1 MSAMKKKT
9 MDGNEAAAYA
19 SYAFTEVAT
28 IYPITPSSPMAEHV
42 DTWAANGLKNIFGQ
56 PVRLMEMQSEAG
68 ACGAMHG
75 SLEAGALTT
84 SYTASQ
90 GLMLMIP
97 PLYRIS
103 GQLLPGVIHVAART
117 VGTSA
122 FSIFGDHSDVMA
134 CRQTGFAQL
143 ASSCVQ
149 ECMDLA
155 AVAHLSAIKA
165 RVPFMHF
172 FDGFRTSHEIQKI
185 DVLDYADLRNMLDM
199 DAVARFRGNALNS
212 EHPLMRSTVINPDT
226 AFQLR
231 EAVNPYY
238 DAVPG
243 IVEDYMAQMSA
254 LTGRDY
260 KLFNYYGDP
269 EAEDVVI
276 AMGSV
281 SGCLQE
287 VVKYLNDQGRK
298 VGFLQVRLYR
308 PFSAEHFLAALP
320 MSCKT
325 VTVLDRTKEPG
336 ANGEPLYE
344 DVCSVLLHGGRHL
357 TVLGGRYGLSSKDTT
372 PAQMIAVYDNMA
384 GEQKNHFTVGITDDV
399 TFHSL
404 PIGENVV
411 TADKRTISCKFWGLG
426 SDGTVGAN
434 KNSIKII
441 GDNTEQYVQ
450 AYFEYDTKK
459 SGGVTKS
466 HLRFGHTPILSTYYV
481 TMADFIACHNQ
492 SYISKYD
499 IVTELK
505 EGGTFLLNCSWTDAE
520 LETHL
525 PNKVKRLLAQR
536 KAKFFTIDAT
546 RIAGEIGL
554 GNRTNSVLQAAFFK
568 LSGVLPVDE
577 AVDYMKEAIKKTY
590 GRKCDKVVSMNCA
603 AVDTGISGIHE
614 VAIPDNWAG
623 LKDEVESQDTTLP
636 YYVRT
641 VMNAVNAQKGDSLP
655 VSVFKDAADGT
666 VPMSTSKYEKR
677 GFASQVASW
686 LPENC
691 VGCNM
696 CSLVC
701 PHAAIRPFLLDEE
714 EVRNAPAGYVTKE
727 GKGKG
732 FEGLRYRLQ
741 VDPLDCT
748 GCGSCAAA
756 CIAKEKAIVMKP
768 LESQLPEQ
776 ANWDYSMSLRA
787 KPNPM
792 SKFTVKGSQ
801 YEQPLLEFS
810 GACAGCGETPYMKL
824 LTQMFGERMVVANA
838 TGCTQAWGFSVP
850 SYPYTTKPNGRGP
863 ALSNSLFENNA
874 EYSLGMV
881 LSIRQQRLRLAQEV
895 QELLA
900 ETHDEKLRT
909 ALQAWLDGFE
919 DKERTIELSDAVIEA
934 LKDCPETGELI
945 DRVRAAQDQL
955 VKKSMWMYG
964 GDGWAY
970 DIGYGGLDHVLASG
984 EDVNILVVDTEV
996 YSNTGGQS
1004 SKATPL
1010 GAVAQFAASGKK
1022 TAKKD
1027 LGMLATQYQNVY
1039 VASVALGADPAQYIK
1054 ALKEAEAHD
1063 GPSLI
1068 VAYAPCINHGIV
1080 KGMAYAQEES
1090 KLAVKSGYW
1099 VLYRYD
1105 PKLRLEGKNPF
1116 MLDFTDPKYDLR
1128 EFLMGEVRFNS
1139 LQRTF
1144 PEKAEALL
1152 SEARAYCRDRWAR
1165 YAHLANQDY
1174 SHMLDVLEDYPI
1186 LPAQSDEAK

>member
-1 MSAMKKKT
+1 MKRKT

-19 SYAFTEVAT
+19 SYAFTEVAA

-42 DTWAANGLKNIFGQ
+42 DTWAANGMKNIFGQ
-56 PVRLMEMQSEAG
+56 SVRLMEMQSEAG

-75 SLEAGALTT
+75 SLETGALTT

-90 GLMLMIP
+90 GLMLMVP
-97 PLYRIS
+97 PLYRIA

-155 AVAHLSAIKA
+155 AVAHLAAIKS

-185 DVLDYADLRNMLDM
+185 DVLDYGDLAEMLDRE
-199 DAVARFRGNALNS
+199 ALNRFRANALNS

-243 IVEDYMAQMSA
+243 IVEEYMDRMSA
-254 LTGRDY
+254 LTGQDY
-260 KLFNYYGDP
+260 RLFSYYGDP
-269 EAEDVVI
+269 EAEQVVA

-281 SGCLQE
+281 SGCLREAVQ
-287 VVKYLNDQGRK
+287 YLNQRGRK
-298 VGFLQVRLYR
+298 TGFLQVRLYR
-308 PFSAEHFLAALP
+308 PFSARHFLAALP
-320 MSCKT
+320 ESCKLL
-325 VTVLDRTKEPG
+325 TVLDRTKEPG
-336 ANGEPLYE
+336 AGGEPLYK
-344 DVCSVLLHGGRHL
+344 DVCSVLQQGGRQVR
-357 TVLGGRYGLSSKDTT
+357 VLGGRYGLSSKDVT
-372 PAQMIAVYDNMA
+372 PAQMIAVFDNME
-384 GEQKNHFTVGITDDV
+384 GQRKDRFTVGITDDV
-399 TFHSL
+399 THHSL
-404 PIGENVV
+404 PVGENVL
-411 TADKRTISCKFWGLG
+411 TADARTISCKFWGLG

-441 GDNTEQYVQ
+441 GDNTDQYVQ

-466 HLRFGHTPILSTYYV
+466 HLRFGRVPILSTYYV
-481 TMADFIACHNQ
+481 TMADFISCHNQ
-492 SYISKYD
+492 SYIAKYE
-499 IVTELK
+499 IVNELK
-505 EGGTFLLNCSWTDAE
+505 EGGTFLLNCNWSGKD
-520 LETHL
+520 LEARL
-525 PNKVKRLLAQR
+525 PNRVKRLLAER
-536 KAKFFTIDAT
+536 RARFYTIDAN
-546 RIAGEIGL
+546 AAAEAIGL

-568 LSGVLPVDE
+568 LSGVLPVEE
-577 AVDYMKEAIKKTY
+577 AVEYMKAAIRKTY
-590 GRKCDKVVSMNCA
+590 GRKGDSVVNMNCA
-603 AVDTGISGIHE
+603 AVD
-614 VAIPDNWAG
+614 AG
-623 LKDEVESQDTTLP
+623 LSGLREVPVPAAWADLPDEVEHQDADSP
-636 YYVRT
+636 WYVRT
-641 VMNAVNAQKGDSLP
+641 VMRAVNAQKGDSLP
-655 VSVFKDAADGT
+655 VSVFKDAADGS
-666 VPMSTSKYEKR
+666 VPMGTSKYEKR
-677 GFASQVASW
+677 GFASHVASW

-691 VGCNM
+691 VGCNLCALM
-696 CSLVC
+696 C
-701 PHAAIRPFLLDEE
+701 PHAAIRPFLLNAE
-714 EVRNAPAGYVTKE
+714 EVRRAPAGYVTKE
-727 GKGKG
+727 AGGRG
-732 FEGLRYRLQ
+732 FQGLRLRIQ
-741 VDPLDCT
+741 IDPLDCT
-748 GCGSCAAA
+748 GCGTCAAA
-756 CIAKEKAIVMKP
+756 CIAKETAIVMRP
-768 LESQLPEQ
+768 IEEEMSQQP
-776 ANWDYSMSLRA
+776 NWDYSLSLSP
-787 KPNPM
+787 KENPM
-792 SKFTVKGSQ
+792 DKFTVKGSQ

-824 LTQMFGERMVVANA
+824 LTQLFGQRMVVANA

-850 SYPYTTKPNGRGP
+850 SYPYTTKPSGRGP

-881 LSIRQQRLRLAQEV
+881 LSVRQQRLRLKSEV
-895 QELLA
+895 QALLE
-900 ETHDEKLRT
+900 ETRDESLKA
-909 ALQAWLDGFE
+909 ALAGWLTGFE
-919 DKERTIELSDAVIEA
+919 DKDRTIALSDAVIAA
-934 LKDCPETGELI
+934 LNSTAETGERI
-945 DRVRAAQDQL
+945 EAVRRARDQL

-1004 SKATPL
+1004 SKATPF
-1010 GAVAQFAASGKK
+1010 GAVAQFAAAGKR
-1022 TAKKD
+1022 TEKKD
-1027 LGMLATQYQNVY
+1027 LGMLAAQYQNVY

-1054 ALKEAEAHD
+1054 ALREAEAHD

-1068 VAYAPCINHGIV
+1068 IAYAPCINHGIV
-1080 KGMAYAQEES
+1080 KGMAWAQEEA

-1105 PKLRLEGKNPF
+1105 PKLKVEGKNPF
-1116 MLDFTDPKYDLR
+1116 TLDFKEPKYDLR
-1128 EFLMGEVRFNS
+1128 EFFMGEVRFNS

-1144 PEKAEALL
+1144 PEAAEALL
-1152 SEARAYCRDRWAR
+1152 AEARNQCRNRWAR
-1165 YAHLANQDY
+1165 YTHLASQDY
-1174 SHMLDVLEDYPI
+1174 SRLLDVLEDYPI
-1186 LPAQSDEAK
+1186 AEPARGAE

>member
-1 MSAMKKKT
+1 MVKKT

-42 DTWAANGLKNIFGQ
+42 DAWAANGKLNMFGQ

-75 SLEAGALTT
+75 SLEAGALST

-97 PLYRIS
+97 PLYRIA

-155 AVAHLSAIKA
+155 AVAHLSAVKS

-185 DVLDYADLRNMLDM
+185 DVLDYEDLKKMLDM
-199 DAVARFRGNALNS
+199 DALAKFRANALNS

-238 DAVPG
+238 EAVPG
-243 IVEDYMAQMSA
+243 IVEDYMLKMSA

-260 KLFNYYGDP
+260 KLFNYYGAPD
-269 EAEDVVI
+269 AEHVVV

-287 VVKYLNDQGRK
+287 VVDYLAKQGRK

-320 MSCKT
+320 QSCQVLT
-325 VTVLDRTKEPG
+325 ALDRTKEPG

-344 DVCSVLLHGGRHL
+344 DVCSVLIHGGRHIK
-357 TVLGGRYGLSSKDTT
+357 VLGGRYGLSSKDTT

-384 GEQKNHFTVGITDDV
+384 GAQQDHFTVGITDDV
-399 TFHSL
+399 THHSL

-411 TADKRTISCKFWGLG
+411 TADEKTISCKFWGLG
-426 SDGTVGAN
+426 GDGTVGAN

-441 GDNTEQYVQ
+441 GDNTDQYVQ

-466 HLRFGHTPILSTYYV
+466 HLRFGHNPILSTYYV

-492 SYISKYD
+492 SYIPKYD

-505 EGGTFLLNCSWTDAE
+505 PGGTFLLNCNWSDGD

-536 KAKFFTIDAT
+536 KAKFYTIDAT
-546 RIAGEIGL
+546 DIADDLGL
-554 GNRTNSVLQAAFFK
+554 GNRTNTVLQAAFFK
-568 LSGVLPVDE
+568 LAGILPVDQ
-577 AVDYMKEAIKKTY
+577 VVGYMKSAIEKTY
-590 GRKCDKVVSMNCA
+590 GRKGDKVVTMNCA
-603 AVDTGISGIHE
+603 AVD
-614 VAIPDNWAG
+614 AG
-623 LKDEVESQDTTLP
+623 LKGVHEVKVPAAWADLSDEPEAVDTENP
-636 YYVRT
+636 WYIRT
-641 VMNAVNAQKGDSLP
+641 VMHAVNAQKGDDLP
-655 VSVFKDAADGT
+655 VSVFADRADGT
-666 VPMSTSKYEKR
+666 MPLSTSKYEKR
-677 GFASQVASW
+677 GFASHVASW
-686 LPENC
+686 VPENC
-691 VGCNM
+691 IGCNL
-696 CSLVC
+696 CSVMC
-701 PHAAIRPFLLDEE
+701 PHAAIRPFLVNEE
-714 EVRNAPAGYVTKE
+714 EAKAAPEGYVTNE
-727 GKGKG
+727 ARGKG
-732 FEGLRYRLQ
+732 FEGLRYRIQ

-748 GCGSCAAA
+748 GCGTCAASCPA
-756 CIAKEKAIVMKP
+756 PKKAIAMQP
-768 LESQLPEQ
+768 IESQLPQ
-776 ANWDYSMSLRA
+776 QKNWDYSLSLSP
-787 KPNPM
+787 KKNPM
-792 SKFTVKGSQ
+792 NKFTVKGSQ
-801 YEQPLLEFS
+801 FEQPLLEFS
-810 GACAGCGETPYMKL
+810 GACAGCGETPYMKMM
-824 LTQMFGERMVVANA
+824 TQLFGERMVVANA
-838 TGCTQAWGFSVP
+838 TGCTQAWGFSMP
-850 SYPYTTKPNGRGP
+850 SYPYTTRPNGRGP
-863 ALSNSLFENNA
+863 AMSNSLFENNA

-881 LSIRQQRLRLAQEV
+881 LSVRQQRLRLAKEV
-895 QELLA
+895 TELMA
-900 ETHDEKLRT
+900 QTKDEKLKA
-909 ALQAWLDGFE
+909 ALKAWLDGFE
-919 DKERTIELSDAVIEA
+919 DKENTLALSDAVIDA
-934 LKDCPETGELI
+934 LKACPETGGVI
-945 DRVRAAQDQL
+945 DAVRAAQDQL

-996 YSNTGGQS
+996 YSNTGGQA
-1004 SKATPL
+1004 SKATPY
-1010 GAVAQFAASGKK
+1010 GAVAQFAAAGKR

-1039 VASVALGADPAQYIK
+1039 VASVAIGADPAQFIR
-1054 ALKEAEAHD
+1054 ALQEAEAHN

-1080 KGMAYAQEES
+1080 KGMAYSQEEA

-1099 VLYRYD
+1099 VLYRYI
-1105 PKLRLEGKNPF
+1105 PELNAH
-1116 MLDFTDPKYDLR
+1116 
-1128 EFLMGEVRFNS
+1128 VR
-1139 LQRTF
+1139 
-1144 PEKAEALL
+1144 
-1152 SEARAYCRDRWAR
+1152 
-1165 YAHLANQDY
+1165 
-1174 SHMLDVLEDYPI
+1174 
-1186 LPAQSDEAK
+1186 

>member
-199 DAVARFRGNALNS
+199 DAVNRFRGNALNS

-320 MSCKT
+320 ESCKT

-492 SYISKYD
+492 SYMAKYD

-505 EGGTFLLNCSWTDAE
+505 EGGTFLLNCGWSDSE

-536 KAKFFTIDAT
+536 KAKFYTIDAT

-590 GRKCDKVVSMNCA
+590 GRKGDKVVSMNCA
-603 AVDTGISGIHE
+603 AVDAGISGIHE

-787 KPNPM
+787 KTNPM

-824 LTQMFGERMVVANA
+824 LTQLFGERMVVANA

-945 DRVRAAQDQL
+945 DKVRGAQDQL

-1116 MLDFTDPKYDLR
+1116 MLDFKDPKYDLR